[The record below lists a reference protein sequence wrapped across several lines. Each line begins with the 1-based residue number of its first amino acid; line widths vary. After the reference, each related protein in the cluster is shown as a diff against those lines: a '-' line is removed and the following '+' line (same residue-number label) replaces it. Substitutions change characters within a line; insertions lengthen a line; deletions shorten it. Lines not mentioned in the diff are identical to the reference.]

1 MHKSNTTLSARAAN
15 GVCLA
20 AAAAAAVAFAFVSAG
35 SLLTTCMLD
44 PDRYWGEHI
53 LFLSDRVAVN
63 AAVLLASVLLLLA
76 VRRALSR
83 VLRRVTVPFAA
94 AVMLL
99 AVLIAGTLWVTG
111 VRPEVSADSRMV
123 LRASRDFIRGD
134 FSALTTYDSYYGTY
148 FHQYPFQLGAAL
160 FYECAQRLIGVEH
173 YTALA
178 EINVACL
185 IAAYAAVIFL
195 TDQIFGDRRVT
206 LIAIALLGL
215 FFQGVF
221 YCTLLYG
228 TLPGYALAAWAVAL
242 TVFHLRSGKRWPLF
256 PAAVLCAAAVALKAN
271 YWIFAIAIAAMLAIH
286 ALSTEKLLPLMAA
299 ALVLLLSVCGQK
311 LVAAQYEWRAD
322 TKLGPSAPAALWLM
336 QGITE
341 SDRAPGWYK
350 ELPYSFLPENAA
362 ASAGRL
368 EADIRERIGQFRAN
382 PAYASSFFG
391 KKIMSQWDEPTFQS
405 IWVSRI
411 KKSDD
416 TVPPVVAGIYYGAA
430 GRALET
436 YFRYQVQCIYCL
448 FTAGA
453 VIALV
458 RRKRDFTG
466 ESGMRPAALLLL
478 LILGAFCY
486 HAVAEAKSQYVLIY
500 IPLMLPLAAYAIQ
513 LMTAPRLLQ
522 AMRKRRGD

>member
-1 MHKSNTTLSARAAN
+1 MHKSNTTFSARAAN

-20 AAAAAAVAFAFVSAG
+20 VAAAAAVVFAFVSAG

-44 PDRYWGEHI
+44 PNRYWGEHI
-53 LFLSDRVAVN
+53 LFLPDRVAANV
-63 AAVLLASVLLLLA
+63 AVLLALVLLLLA
-76 VRRALSR
+76 CRRTLSR
-83 VLRRVTVPFAA
+83 ALRRVSVPVAA
-94 AVMLL
+94 AIMLF
-99 AVLIAGTLWVTG
+99 AVLIVGTLWVTG
-111 VRPEVSADSRMV
+111 VRPEVSADSRMI
-123 LRASRDFIRGD
+123 LRASQDFVRGD
-134 FSALTTYDSYYGTY
+134 YSALTTYDSNYGAY
-148 FHQYPFQLGAAL
+148 FHQYRFQLGAAL
-160 FYECAQRLIGVEH
+160 LYECAQRLLGVGH

-185 IAAYAAVIFL
+185 VAAYAAVIFL
-195 TDQIFGDRRVT
+195 TDQLFGDRRVT
-206 LIAIALLGL
+206 LIVIALLGL
-215 FFQGVF
+215 FFQGIF

-228 TLPGYALAAWAVAL
+228 TLPGYALAAWAAAL
-242 TVFHLRSGKRWPLF
+242 TAFYLRSGKRWPLI
-256 PAAVLCAAAVALKAN
+256 PAAILCAAAAALKPN

-286 ALSTEKLLPLMAA
+286 ALAVKKPLPLMAA
-299 ALVLLLSVCGQK
+299 ALVLLLSFCGQK
-311 LVAAQYEWRAD
+311 LVVAQYEWRAGA
-322 TKLGPSAPAALWLM
+322 KLGPSAPATLWLM

-350 ELPYSFLPENAA
+350 ELPYSFLPEDAA

-368 EADIRERIGQFRAN
+368 EADIRARIGQFRAN
-382 PAYASSFFG
+382 PAYARSFFG
-391 KKIMSQWDEPTFQS
+391 RKIMSQWDEPTFQS

-416 TVPPVVAGIYYGAA
+416 SVPPVVAGIYYGAA

-453 VIALV
+453 AIALV
-458 RRKRDFTG
+458 RRKRDFEK

-500 IPLMLPLAAYAIQ
+500 IPFMLPFAAYAIQ
-513 LMTAPRLLQ
+513 LMTAPRLLR
-522 AMRKRRGD
+522 AMDKRGRD